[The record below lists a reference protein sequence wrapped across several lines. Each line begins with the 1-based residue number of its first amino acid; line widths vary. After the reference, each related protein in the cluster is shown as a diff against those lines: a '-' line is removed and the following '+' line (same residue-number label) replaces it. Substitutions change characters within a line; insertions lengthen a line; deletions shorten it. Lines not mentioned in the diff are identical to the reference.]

1 MAHLPSSKAR
11 EGFADTINRVAFGK
25 ERVVLRRR
33 GKEVAAV
40 VSMEDLRLLEDL
52 EDRIDLVDARA
63 ALAET
68 KKKGAKS
75 LDAIIKELGL
85 EHSPMAYSILLAPPA
100 ERQLKALTALVQ
112 KRIAKRLKSIRENP
126 RPHGVK
132 KLAGEEDLYRIR
144 EGDYRIVYAIQ
155 DKKLIILVVK
165 IGDRKEVYR

>member
-40 VSMEDLRLLEDL
+40 VSMEDLRLLEGL
-52 EDRIDLVDARA
+52 ENRIDLADARA

-75 LDAIIKELGL
+75 LDAILKELG
-85 EHSPMAYSILLAPPA
+85 H
-100 ERQLKALTALVQ
+100 
-112 KRIAKRLKSIRENP
+112 
-126 RPHGVK
+126 
-132 KLAGEEDLYRIR
+132 
-144 EGDYRIVYAIQ
+144 
-155 DKKLIILVVK
+155 
-165 IGDRKEVYR
+165 